1 MSNFGWRL
9 FLFVM
14 LPLCGAEQSPAAE
27 LKALLEPVPGVNV
40 RKPSV
45 APEKSASALEGGE
58 SQAPQVGMVLSDVAL
73 ARAIQQ
79 DLPKRFPVR
88 GELGIQLVKPWTPL
102 RLPGADFFAECI
114 QLSGGALNSNMS
126 LMVRGVSAGRIVGEW
141 PMQVRVEMWQEVWVA
156 SQRLERGQ
164 VLTPGMLVGQRIDLL
179 REPGQVVAVD
189 ADVEGLELAQVVQQ
203 GRPISRR
210 DLVERSLVRR
220 GQFVDAVANE
230 GGLNIRMRALALEA
244 GAAGAVIRI
253 RNLDSNKEFVGQV
266 INETQVQVRF

>member
-1 MSNFGWRL
+1 
-9 FLFVM
+9 
-14 LPLCGAEQSPAAE
+14 
-27 LKALLEPVPGVNV
+27 
-40 RKPSV
+40 
-45 APEKSASALEGGE
+45 
-58 SQAPQVGMVLSDVAL
+58 
-73 ARAIQQ
+73 
-79 DLPKRFPVR
+79 
-88 GELGIQLVKPWTPL
+88 
-102 RLPGADFFAECI
+102 
-114 QLSGGALNSNMS
+114 
-126 LMVRGVSAGRIVGEW
+126 
-141 PMQVRVEMWQEVWVA
+141 MQVRVEMWQEVWVA